1 MSRTVVNYPKGAHIV
16 MEGSENPGFIYILKS
31 GEILIESKIQFI
43 HKKLNRYYPGDCFGF
58 VSGIM
63 KKKHQYNL
71 VALNECEVIRL
82 TIDSFVEFMVN
93 NKDTFLHFLSS
104 NSERLRIFLNNIDQ
118 SREYGYEEIL
128 PEELIHDARLYKR
141 LGRKDLSCYALARYL
156 EKNFEQPKNPVK
168 MEEAKD
174 MLNAMDKNYKFPVV
188 EQFADESGLIYHQG
202 SIIFVEN
209 EPPDYFYLI
218 KSGRVGIH
226 KLVDEK
232 LICLEVI
239 GKGEIFGEMGILN
252 SKGRVASAIAFED
265 CVLQSYDRRDIFE
278 IRDAEILDK
287 IFRMIAKR
295 MWLASNRFYLRQ
307 IADIDIQMYLL
318 LQILVEER
326 LLKPKKDDTAE
337 VDIPLS
343 IYDLGKMIG
352 KDETD
357 IKKMNELNL
366 DRNIKIQPNKITVL
380 DKNKFLE
387 KAEILQKKHARQM
400 KEVII

>member
-1 MSRTVVNYPKGAHIV
+1 

-71 VALNECEVIRL
+71 VAITECEVIRL
-82 TIDSFVEFMVN
+82 TIDSFIEFMLN

-118 SREYGYEEIL
+118 SREYGYEEIP
-128 PEELIHDARLYKR
+128 PEELIHDSRLYKR

-156 EKNFEQPKNPVK
+156 EKNFDQPKNPAK
-168 MEEAKD
+168 LQEAKD
-174 MLNAMDKNYKFPVV
+174 MLNGLDKNYKFPVV
-188 EQFADESGLIYHQG
+188 EQYVDESGLIYHQG

-209 EPPDYFYLI
+209 EPTEFFYLI

-252 SKGRVASAIAFED
+252 NKGRVATAIAYED
-265 CVLQSYDRRDIFE
+265 CVVQNFERRDIFE
-278 IRDAEILDK
+278 RRDAEILDK

-307 IADIDIQMYLL
+307 INDIDIQLYLL
-318 LQILVEER
+318 LQILVEEH
-326 LLKPKKDDTAE
+326 LLKLTKDDVTE
-337 VDIPLS
+337 IEIPLS
-343 IYDLGKMIG
+343 LSDLGRMIG
-352 KDETD
+352 KDESD
-357 IKKMNELNL
+357 IKRMNEITL
-366 DRNIKIQPNKITVL
+366 DRNVKIQSNKITIL
-380 DKNKFLE
+380 DKIKFLE
-387 KAEILQKKHARQM
+387 KAEILQKKHSRQM